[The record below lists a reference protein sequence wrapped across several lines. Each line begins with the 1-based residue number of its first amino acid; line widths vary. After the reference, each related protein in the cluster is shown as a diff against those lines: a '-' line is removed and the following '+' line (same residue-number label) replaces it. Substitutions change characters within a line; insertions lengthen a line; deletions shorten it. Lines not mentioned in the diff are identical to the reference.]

1 MSTELPQ
8 EIQVETGEPA
18 KEGTQPDRS
27 IRWWPSIT
35 IVMVLAAFL
44 AYTQVSPAFEG
55 QNRVLAIQI
64 IPILGCLLLWVWL
77 VFASRASMRLRVGV
91 SLAAVAVLALLGA
104 VFRWEGVDGELWFQF
119 SPRWNARPLTTAS
132 EIIVSDQTEPV
143 DLSETTP
150 QDYPQFLGPNRLGF
164 RDGAALDP
172 DWDARPPQLLWRQR
186 IGEGWSSYAVV
197 GNFALTQE
205 QRGEQELTV
214 CYELLTGKERWAHA
228 EDTRY
233 VSPISGDGP
242 RSTPTVVEGRVYTCG
257 GDGILC
263 CLDGATGDLLWRHD
277 LLREYGTNNNEFGY
291 SCSPLVYEG
300 RVIVSTGGQTG
311 PTLAA
316 YDELDGTLIWQTPAQ
331 DQMGYAS
338 PSVFTLCGRPQLII
352 LNHPGPTGYDPDNG
366 EKLWE
371 YPWPGNESKV
381 SQILPWKDDQVFVSS
396 GYGGG
401 SGLLQLETSPSG
413 NITVEELWHSN
424 AMKTKFTTAIIVDG
438 HAYGLDNGILSCIEV
453 ETGKK
458 RWKRGRY
465 GHGQVIL
472 INDLLLVTGEFGE
485 VALVKAQPD
494 SFLELTRFDALEGKT
509 WNYPVLTGD
518 LLLVRNDREA
528 ACFRLPLAEP

>member
-1 MSTELPQ
+1 MSIESPQEPSVGLKELP
-8 EIQVETGEPA
+8 EEGAEPV
-18 KEGTQPDRS
+18 RS
-27 IRWWPSIT
+27 IRWWPSVL
-35 IVMVLAAFL
+35 IVVCLAAFL
-44 AYTQVSPAFEG
+44 AYTQVSPAYEG

-77 VFASRASMRLRVGV
+77 VIASRASMRLRINI
-91 SLAAVAVLALLGA
+91 SLAVVALVAVFAA
-104 VFRWEGVDGELWFQF
+104 AFRWEGVDGDLWFQF
-119 SPRWNARPLTTAS
+119 SPRWGARPLAAATSIT
-132 EIIVSDQTEPV
+132 ESDQSLPV
-143 DLSETTP
+143 DLTQTTP
-150 QDYPQFLGPNRLGF
+150 QDSPQFLGPNRLGY
-164 RDGAALDP
+164 RNGAALET
-172 DWDARPPQLLWRQR
+172 DWDAHPPELLWRQP
-186 IGEGWSSYAVV
+186 IGEGWSSYSVV
-197 GNFALTQE
+197 GDFALTQE
-205 QRGEQELTV
+205 QRGEHELTV
-214 CYELLTGKERWAHA
+214 CYELLTGKERWSHA

-242 RSTPTVVEGRVYTCG
+242 RATPTVVDGRVYTCG

-263 CLDGATGDLLWRHD
+263 CLDGASGDLLWRHD
-277 LLREYGTNNNEFGY
+277 LLAEHGTTNLEFGY

-300 RVIVSTGGQTG
+300 KVIVSTGGETG

-316 YDELDGTLIWQTPAQ
+316 YDELDGTLIWQTPTQ
-331 DQMGYAS
+331 DSMAYAS
-338 PSVFTLCGRPQLII
+338 PLVFTLCGRPQLVI
-352 LNHPGPTGYDPDNG
+352 LNHPGPAGYDPENG

-381 SQILPWKDDQVFVSS
+381 SQILPWTEDQVFVSS

-401 SGLLQLETSPSG
+401 SGLLQLEPSQNG
-413 NITVEELWHSN
+413 AFTVKELWHSN
-424 AMKTKFTTAIIVDG
+424 AMKTKFTTAIIVDDQ
-438 HAYGLDNGILSCIEV
+438 AYGLDNGILSCIDV

-494 SFLELTRFDALEGKT
+494 SFVELARFSAVEGKT
-509 WNYPVLTGD
+509 WNYPVLIGD

-528 ACFRLPLAEP
+528 ACFRLPLAQP